1 LTRQRGDIVT
11 VFLVD
16 AFGGA
21 AIVVSVLDFFL
32 LQGRSL
38 SGADPLGLVIFLVGV
53 GMTASALGA
62 LRGQYTLKVKT
73 SVSQTLVQ
81 SGLYRFIRHPVYLGL
96 ILVFFSA
103 SIAWT
108 SAYGALLAVPTIPL
122 LLRRIG
128 IEESAMALRF
138 GDEYASYRQKTKR
151 LVPFVY

>member
-1 LTRQRGDIVT
+1 MAGERGDVGT

-32 LQGRSL
+32 LQKRPL
-38 SGADPLGLVIFLVGV
+38 SGADPLGLVVLLVGV
-53 GMTASALGA
+53 VAILSALRA
-62 LRGQYTLKVKT
+62 LRGQYTLRVKT
-73 SVSQTLVQ
+73 TEGQTLVQ
-81 SGLYRFIRHPVYLGL
+81 SGPYGHIRHPIYLGL

-103 SIAWT
+103 SIAWW

-128 IEESAMALRF
+128 IEEKAMTLRF
-138 GDEYASYRQKTKR
+138 GDAYAFYRQKTKR
-151 LVPFVY
+151 LIPFVY